1 MGLDGAMRRCLI
13 VDDSE
18 VIRRVARR
26 IIEGLNFSVEEA
38 GDGRQALDRC
48 RGSMPE
54 AILLDWS
61 MPNMDGM
68 EFLRALRSQAN
79 GKHPVVVFCSSEND
93 PQEIAEM
100 FNDLLKGEFEN
111 CFERVIMAI
120 YDKTPTKRVFICSG
134 FRRNQIKKP

>member
-1 MGLDGAMRRCLI
+1 MGLDVATRRCLI

-61 MPNMDGM
+61 MPNMDGL
-68 EFLRALRSQAN
+68 EFLRALRAQTN
-79 GKHPVVVFCSSEND
+79 GRQPVVVFCSSEND
-93 PQEIAEM
+93 PQEIAEAIRSGA
-100 FNDLLKGEFEN
+100 DEF
-111 CFERVIMAI
+111 IM
-120 YDKTPTKRVFICSG
+120 
-134 FRRNQIKKP
+134 KPFDSDIVTSKFADAGLI